1 MREPRLPIAPEG
13 HKTYLGCHTGIDPVL
28 PLSQSRVQATTLKT
42 PLIGRGDEIRTHDDD
57 FKDRCLSPLGDT
69 PTIKQDSIFWLFFK
83 KRFLMFA
90 VAILNL
96 VVTVRLELTI
106 NTV

>member
-1 MREPRLPIAPEG
+1 MFGVLDGERSHTIAFTEQCADHYTTNTIEKLAGALGIEPKLTES
-13 HKTYLGCHTGIDPVL
+13 KSVVL
-28 PLSQSRVQATTLKT
+28 PLHNA
-42 PLIGRGDEIRTHDDD
+42 
-57 FKDRCLSPLGDT
+57 

-90 VAILNL
+90 VAILKL
-96 VVTVRLELTI
+96 VVTVGLEPTI

>member
-1 MREPRLPIAPEG
+1 MAINF
-13 HKTYLGCHTGIDPVL
+13 
-28 PLSQSRVQATTLKT
+28 
-42 PLIGRGDEIRTHDDD
+42 GRGDEIRTHDDD
-57 FKDRCLSPLGDT
+57 FKDRCLRPLGDT

-90 VAILNL
+90 VAILKL
-96 VVTVRLELTI
+96 VVTVGLEPTI